1 MLSSELFD
9 FLRYLYRSED
19 TQKFCYFGFFEV
31 HAYLKTYSNFYA
43 EFRSIGI
50 FEIYFTI
57 QKISVKAFTIF

>member
-1 MLSSELFD
+1 M
-9 FLRYLYRSED
+9 
-19 TQKFCYFGFFEV
+19 

-57 QKISVKAFTIF
+57 QKISVKAFTIFNSILQSFVKWAAAKINHFCFFAAGS